1 MKWTTII
8 RGLIVGGVLLGLV
21 TPSVWAAE
29 PGNFTRE
36 DWDLL
41 MRHVNFVIL
50 AALVIKFARR
60 PIANFLKDKKEE
72 VSREILR
79 LEQSKRQVESETRE
93 IQIQLEAGQQ
103 RLALIKEKIIA
114 EGQNRKEQL
123 IAEAQEDARM
133 LLERTRGKIESRIRD
148 AHELLRGE
156 LVDMAAD
163 LAAAKLP
170 AVVTPADNERQ
181 LRHWFDFAEQ
191 ASG

>member
-1 MKWTTII
+1 M
-8 RGLIVGGVLLGLV
+8 VGGVLLALAA
-21 TPSVWAAE
+21 PSVWAAE
-29 PGNFTRE
+29 PGSFTRE
-36 DWDLL
+36 DWDSI
-41 MRHVNFVIL
+41 MRYVNFAIL

-72 VSREILR
+72 VGREILR

-93 IQIQLEAGQQ
+93 IQIQLDAGQQ

-114 EGQNRKEQL
+114 EGQNRREQL

-163 LAAAKLP
+163 LAAVKLP
-170 AVVTPADNERQ
+170 AAVTPADHERQ
-181 LRHWFDFAEQ
+181 LRHWFDFTEQ